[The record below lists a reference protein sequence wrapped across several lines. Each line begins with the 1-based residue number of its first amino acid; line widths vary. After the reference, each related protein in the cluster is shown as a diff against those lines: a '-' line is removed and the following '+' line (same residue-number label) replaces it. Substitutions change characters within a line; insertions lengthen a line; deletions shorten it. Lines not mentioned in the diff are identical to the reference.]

1 MLADRT
7 YTPSDGE
14 ILYHYCTPETL
25 LALCSFRTLRFSDLF
40 AMNDFMEV
48 HWGYQTWEKAA
59 GEVLDTVGKDF
70 LDEIDAVIHQ
80 SGIQVLPLASCFSRN
95 GDVLSQWRAYGADG
109 RGYAVGFDPKLL
121 VQLPVRAL
129 KVEYDHRAQIEEVKQ
144 FVLALHQV
152 ESNEP
157 APRSAGFFEA
167 CARLACDL
175 ASFKNPAFS
184 EEDEVR
190 LIHMLNF
197 KKANDSLK
205 LVDPGGTSFG
215 VDAPPQQVKFR
226 MNGST
231 PVAYLDMDFTNG
243 GAVNSMVE
251 VVLGP
256 KNDSLPSGVS
266 VFLETLSHSGVRLRK
281 SRASYR

>member
-1 MLADRT
+1 MLTNRT
-7 YTPSDGE
+7 YLPTDQE
-14 ILYHYCTPETL
+14 LLYHYCAPDTL
-25 LALCSFRTLRFSDLF
+25 LALCSFKTLRFSDLF

-48 HWGYQTWEKAA
+48 HWGYQTWEIAA
-59 GEVLDTVGKDF
+59 GEVIDAVGREF
-70 LDEIDAVIHQ
+70 LDEIDAIISQ
-80 SGIQVLPLASCFSRN
+80 SGIRVLPLACCFSRN

-109 RGYAVGFDPKLL
+109 RGYAVGFDPRLL
-121 VQLPVRAL
+121 VQLPIRAL

-144 FVLALHQV
+144 FVLALHKV
-152 ESNEP
+152 ESEETV
-157 APRSAGFFEA
+157 PRGDGFFEA

-175 ASFKNPAFS
+175 ASFKNPAFL

-190 LIHMLNF
+190 LVHIANF
-197 KKANDSLK
+197 KKSNDSLK

-215 VDAPPQQVKFR
+215 VGVSPQPIKFR

-243 GAVNSMVE
+243 GAVSPIAE

-256 KNDSLPSGVS
+256 KNDSLPSGIS
-266 VFLETLSHSGVRLRK
+266 VFLETLSHTGVRIRR